1 MSLVV
6 TITKVSVTEPQ
17 SGMYI
22 VTLNLICID
31 GADEVINQN
40 FMQIKKDHIAVSI
53 IQERFRMR
61 MQEFIDRY
69 KREQQLLG
77 SVQLNNAVSALQTSL
92 IG

>member
-1 MSLVV
+1 MALTVI
-6 TITKVSVTEPQ
+6 ITKVSVTEPQ

-53 IQERFRMR
+53 IQERFRVN
-61 MQEFIDRY
+61 MQEVIDRY
-69 KREQQLLG
+69 KREEQLLG
-77 SVQLNNAVSALQTSL
+77 SAQLDNAISALQASL
-92 IG
+92 IR